1 MKYIKLFESY
11 ILENW
16 NVNPQVEIGG
26 EEHTIKWSSGEL
38 ELSEIIQAF
47 SQRKDLI
54 PKDWDSFKSV
64 FNYKYPDQFSNQ
76 KDTNENDINI
86 GLKSSYNSGNVD
98 IKYTSADLLKIDK
111 FTIDGKEVDA
121 KPYHDFIK
129 GINKVYWSGGKKQ
142 LSESELKS
150 LAKEVEN
157 EEGRVSFANV
167 INDSNFMNKL
177 KKYFDKVLKTKEN
190 PSGVPIER
198 FGTTKVKVD
207 YPDMWDDYEKA
218 LQYYE
223 YFQKTFD
230 FMGDSIQKGE
240 ELALPSVIS
249 VNNKMLLL
257 GGNRRITYCVI
268 NNILPFVH
276 FIKI

>member
-198 FGTTKVKVD
+198 FGTVKVKVD